1 MPDSTIFALGGVGGD
16 AQPDSHLERSLS
28 SFSAGNTWSAL
39 RGDAS
44 TSGDSEDNSSGTEN
58 TGVHN
63 LEDTG
68 RGTTNTRQI
77 DRSFFAFDLSGESST
92 VASADLKIVT
102 DNLGDTDTNSS
113 TVYVVAATDLSS
125 NTGDYGNVFSSGT
138 TLGTLF
144 GSTTISTT
152 QQYHTWTLNSDA
164 ISRINTL
171 IGSGGI
177 FTIGLMGYYDYNNSA
192 PGSNELKIQVLYA
205 NQIGTSSDPKLELT
219 FSAAAG
225 FGHKTIGVAS
235 ANIGK
240 IKGVATANVGK
251 VIGVD

>member
-28 SFSAGNTWSAL
+28 SFTPGNTWSAL
-39 RGDAS
+39 RGDA
-44 TSGDSEDNSSGTEN
+44 TTNGDSEDNTSGTEN

-92 VASADLKIVT
+92 VASADLKIKT

-113 TVYVVAATDLSS
+113 TVYAVASTALAS
-125 NTGDYGNVFSSGT
+125 GVADYGNVFSGGAGT
-138 TLGTLF
+138 TVTSY

-152 QQYHTWTLNSDA
+152 QQYHTWTINSDGISA
-164 ISRINTL
+164 INDA
-171 IGSGGI
+171 IGSGI
-177 FTIGLMGYYDYNNSA
+177 LTIGLMGYYDYNNSA
-192 PGSNELKIQVLYA
+192 PGSSELKIQVLYA
-205 NQIGTSSDPKLELT
+205 NTINTSSDPKLELT
-219 FSAAAG
+219 FSTAGYTHKVVSVAAG
-225 FGHKTIGVAS
+225 SIGKVKSVAT

-240 IKGVATANVGK
+240 
-251 VIGVD
+251 VISVD

>member
-28 SFSAGNTWSAL
+28 SFTPGNTWSAL
-39 RGDAS
+39 RGNA
-44 TSGDSEDNSSGTEN
+44 TTNGDSEDNTSGTEN

-77 DRSFFAFDLSGESST
+77 DRSFFAFDLSGESGT

-113 TVYVVAATDLSS
+113 TVYAVAATALAS
-125 NTGDYGNVFSSGT
+125 GVADYGNVFSSGT

-177 FTIGLMGYYDYNNSA
+177 LTIGLMGYYDYNNSA

-219 FSAAAG
+219 FSAAG

-240 IKGVATANVGK
+240 VKGVATANVGK

>member
-1 MPDSTIFALGGVGGD
+1 MPDSTIIALGGAGGD
-16 AQPDSHLERSLS
+16 AQPDSHLERALS
-28 SFSAGNTWSAL
+28 SFTPGNTWSAT

-77 DRSFFAFDLSGESST
+77 DRSFFAFDLSGESGT

-113 TVYVVAATDLSS
+113 TVYAVAATALAS
-125 NTGDYGNVFSSGT
+125 GVADYGNVFSGGAGT
-138 TLGTLF
+138 TVTSY

-152 QQYHTWTLNSDA
+152 QQYHTWTINSDGISA
-164 ISRINTL
+164 INDA
-171 IGSGGI
+171 IGSGI
-177 FTIGLMGYYDYNNSA
+177 LTIGLMGYYDYNNSA

-205 NQIGTSSDPKLELT
+205 NQINTSSDPKLELT
-219 FSAAAG
+219 FSAAGYTHKVVSVAAG
-225 FGHKTIGVAS
+225 SISKVKS
-235 ANIGK
+235 
-240 IKGVATANVGK
+240 VATANVGK
-251 VIGVD
+251 VISVD

>member
-28 SFSAGNTWSAL
+28 SFSPGNTWSAL
-39 RGDAS
+39 RGNA
-44 TSGDSEDNSSGTEN
+44 TTNGDSEDNTSGTEN

-77 DRSFFAFDLSGESST
+77 DRSFFAFDLSGESGT
-92 VASADLKIVT
+92 VASADLKIKT

-113 TVYVVAATDLSS
+113 TVYAVASTALAS
-125 NTGDYGNVFSSGT
+125 GVADYGNVFSGGAGT
-138 TLGTLF
+138 TVTSY

-152 QQYHTWTLNSDA
+152 LQYHTWTINSDGISA
-164 ISRINTL
+164 INDA
-171 IGSGGI
+171 IGSGI
-177 FTIGLMGYYDYNNSA
+177 LTIGLMGYYDYNNSA

-205 NQIGTSSDPKLELT
+205 NQILTSSDPKLELT
-219 FSAAAG
+219 FAAAG
-225 FGHKTIGVAS
+225 YTHKVVSVAAGS
-235 ANIGK
+235 IGK
-240 IKGVATANVGK
+240 VNGVATANIGK
-251 VIGVD
+251 VNSVD

>member
-1 MPDSTIFALGGVGGD
+1 MPDSTIFALGGAGGD
-16 AQPDSHLERSLS
+16 TQPDSHLERSLS

-44 TSGDSEDNSSGTEN
+44 TSGDSEDNSSGTED

-68 RGTTNTRQI
+68 RGTSNTRQI
-77 DRSFFAFDLSGESST
+77 DRSFFAFDLSGESGT
-92 VASADLKIVT
+92 VASADLKIKT

-113 TVYVVAATDLSS
+113 TVYAVAATALAS
-125 NTGDYGNVFSSGT
+125 GVADYGNVFSSGT

-177 FTIGLMGYYDYNNSA
+177 LTIGLMGYYDYNNSA
-192 PGSNELKIQVLYA
+192 PGSNELKIQILYA

-219 FSAAAG
+219 FSAAG

-240 IKGVATANVGK
+240 VKGVATANVGK

>member
-1 MPDSTIFALGGVGGD
+1 MPDSTIFALGGAGGD

-28 SFSAGNTWSAL
+28 SFTPGNTWSAL
-39 RGDAS
+39 RGDA
-44 TSGDSEDNSSGTEN
+44 TTNGDSEDNTSGTEN

-77 DRSFFAFDLSGESST
+77 DRSFFAFDLSGESGT
-92 VASADLKIVT
+92 VASADLKIKT

-113 TVYVVAATDLSS
+113 TVYAVAATALAS
-125 NTGDYGNVFSSGT
+125 GVADYGNVFSGAGGT
-138 TLGTLF
+138 TLTSY

-152 QQYHTWTLNSDA
+152 QQYHTWTINSDGISA
-164 ISRINTL
+164 INDA
-171 IGSGGI
+171 IGSGI
-177 FTIGLMGYYDYNNSA
+177 LTIGLMGYYDYNNSD
-192 PGSNELKIQVLYA
+192 PGTGNETKIKIFYA
-205 NQIGTSSDPKLELT
+205 NTLGTGSDPKLELT
-219 FSAAAG
+219 LATAG

-240 IKGVATANVGK
+240 VKGVATANIGK